1 MKGNDLNMYET
12 KVKIDGMMCGM
23 CESHINDAIRNAFS
37 VKKVSASH
45 SKGEADIISEEPID
59 EAKLRAG
66 FIPGV
71 FATDVALRKVAAG
84 TPWRE
89 AYHQVRDNLE
99 ALATEDPD
107 AAVAAKTH
115 AGATARRGAAPLGGR
130 ARDRAGLSEYPGRH
144 FGRS

>member
-59 EAKLRAG
+59 EAKLRETITKTGYDFVSMTSMPYEKHGLFG
-66 FIPGV
+66 F
-71 FATDVALRKVAAG
+71 LK
-84 TPWRE
+84 
-89 AYHQVRDNLE
+89 
-99 ALATEDPD
+99 
-107 AAVAAKTH
+107 K
-115 AGATARRGAAPLGGR
+115 
-130 ARDRAGLSEYPGRH
+130 
-144 FGRS
+144 

>member
-59 EAKLRAG
+59 EAELRETITKTGYDFVSMTSKPYEKHAL
-66 FIPGV
+66 
-71 FATDVALRKVAAG
+71 FAFLK
-84 TPWRE
+84 
-89 AYHQVRDNLE
+89 
-99 ALATEDPD
+99 
-107 AAVAAKTH
+107 K
-115 AGATARRGAAPLGGR
+115 
-130 ARDRAGLSEYPGRH
+130 
-144 FGRS
+144 

>member
-59 EAKLRAG
+59 EAKLREA
-66 FIPGV
+66 ITKTADLPLQRW
-71 FATDVALRKVAAG
+71 LRRWEQRSTRHSLVCADILSQ
-84 TPWRE
+84 RFF
-89 AYHQVRDNLE
+89 Y
-99 ALATEDPD
+99 
-107 AAVAAKTH
+107 
-115 AGATARRGAAPLGGR
+115 PLR
-130 ARDRAGLSEYPGRH
+130 
-144 FGRS
+144 

>member
-59 EAKLRAG
+59 EAKLRETITKTGYDFVSMTSKPYEMHSLFG
-66 FIPGV
+66 F
-71 FATDVALRKVAAG
+71 LK
-84 TPWRE
+84 
-89 AYHQVRDNLE
+89 
-99 ALATEDPD
+99 
-107 AAVAAKTH
+107 K
-115 AGATARRGAAPLGGR
+115 
-130 ARDRAGLSEYPGRH
+130 
-144 FGRS
+144 